1 MRYGLAMR
9 YATALGTGESDG
21 FAFIAHVTSMA
32 RRSVLLSAA
41 TGVAPIGGV
50 GDDRE
55 VKR

>member
-1 MRYGLAMR
+1 MR
-9 YATALGTGESDG
+9 YATALGTGASDG